1 MYSEE
6 YLSKMQFDDKSDG
19 RRKNEYDNQV
29 KYGQLAAKFTFIR
42 TSSILWICTYIYCM
56 RACTTVL

>member
-29 KYGQLAAKFTFIR
+29 KYGRGISKV
-42 TSSILWICTYIYCM
+42 TSIG
-56 RACTTVL
+56 R